1 MDTAFVFPGMG
12 PSRFPE
18 VGRFMVGNPIAR
30 RLLRRADEVL
40 GYSVVDRFAD
50 ADTDYDEAAQ
60 VAFLVNCL
68 ALAEWAQQHLDE
80 VPAVCTG
87 ASFGQ
92 KTVAGYTGA
101 LSFEDTVLLTARL
114 ARVLDD
120 YFRTEHTDIVTQS
133 FVRVPDDR
141 LEPVLAELTAR
152 GEWYEFAC
160 HLDAG
165 FHMVNLRQSAVDWF
179 VTRLRSVGGLPLYAM
194 RPPMHSSLFTGLHAT
209 VRDEILPEF
218 TFADPAVPIVSDQT
232 GELLTTADQ
241 VRTLVLD
248 GFVRP
253 VRWPDAVATLRD
265 RSVGKVLVVG
275 QDAMFGRVECVVRS
289 FEVVAVNPRLAMQP
303 RRQPVPAGR

>member
-18 VGRFMVGNPIAR
+18 AGRFMVANPIAR

-68 ALAEWAQQHLDE
+68 ALAEWAQQTLDAH
-80 VPAVCTG
+80 PTVCAG

-92 KTVAGYTGA
+92 KTVAGFTGS
-101 LSFEDTVLLTARL
+101 LSFEETVLLTARL
-114 ARVLDD
+114 ARVYDA
-120 YFRTEHTDIVTQS
+120 YFAEHHTDVVTQS
-133 FVRVPDDR
+133 FVRVPTER
-141 LEPVLAELTAR
+141 LDPILAELSER

-165 FHMVNLRQSAVDWF
+165 FYMVNLHESALDWF
-179 VTRLRSVGGLPLYAM
+179 VSRLRSVGGLPLYAM
-194 RPPMHSSLFTGLHAT
+194 RPPMHSTLFTGLHAM
-209 VRDEILPEF
+209 VRDEILPDF
-218 TFADPAVPIVSDQT
+218 TFTDPAVPIVSDQT
-232 GELLTTADQ
+232 GSLLTTADE

-248 GFVRP
+248 GIVAQ
-253 VRWPDAVATLRD
+253 VRWPDAVATL
-265 RSVGKVLVVG
+265 SAVGVGRVLVVG
-275 QDAMFGRVECVVRS
+275 QDAMFGRVDCVVRN

-303 RRQPVPAGR
+303 RRRLAPAGR